1 MYSKYNTN
9 FTCRAVFLVVSKQL
23 IDNKNFRV
31 ARGMSSTCGRYNWK
45 EARGHWSRAYDP
57 KCP

>member
-9 FTCRAVFLVVSKQL
+9 LFTRRAVFSVVPKQL

-31 ARGMSSTCGRYNWK
+31 TRGMSSTCGRYNWK
-45 EARGHWSRAYDP
+45 EARGH
-57 KCP
+57 